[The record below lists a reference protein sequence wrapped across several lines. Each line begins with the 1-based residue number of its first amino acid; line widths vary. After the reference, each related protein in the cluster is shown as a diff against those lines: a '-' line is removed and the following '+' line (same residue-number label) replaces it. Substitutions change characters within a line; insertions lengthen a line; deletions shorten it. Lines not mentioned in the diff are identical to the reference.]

1 MIGEDIKRTALSIS
15 IFGES
20 NVGKT
25 CICGTFLGLDF
36 LDEHLSTIGIEK
48 LSSVIELDTGEK
60 LKIKLWDTAGQERFR
75 NISVATLKNSQA
87 SVVVFDLTNKN
98 SFLLVKD
105 WLKEI
110 RDYSTKIPIC
120 LFGNKSDLN
129 NREVTNEEIEEFCE
143 NESLTYFETSAK
155 ENKGIKEGFTK
166 LANVAYNLLKNEEI
180 KKGEKLKKP
189 EDNKNKKKK
198 KFC

>member
-155 ENKGIKEGFTK
+155 
-166 LANVAYNLLKNEEI
+166 
-180 KKGEKLKKP
+180 
-189 EDNKNKKKK
+189 
-198 KFC
+198 